1 MDRPVVLEKM
11 SCVSHIATKNFNF
24 GAANMSGEKT
34 TMRRGSKADEKV
46 AVNGGWVKR
55 DASSG
60 RFKEVG
66 TSSHVAKASAASEAT
81 VKEASS
87 RQSAALKRLADR

>member
-1 MDRPVVLEKM
+1 MDRPVVLEIM
-11 SCVSHIATKNFNF
+11 SRVSHITTKNLKF
-24 GAANMSGEKT
+24 GAAHMPGEKT
-34 TMRRGSKADEKV
+34 TMRRGSKTDEKV

-55 DASSG
+55 DATSG
-60 RFKEVG
+60 RFMEVG
-66 TSSHVAKASAASEAT
+66 TSRGVAKASAASEAT

>member
-1 MDRPVVLEKM
+1 MP
-11 SCVSHIATKNFNF
+11 
-24 GAANMSGEKT
+24 GEKT
-34 TMRRGSKADEKV
+34 KMRRGSKADEKV
-46 AVNGGWVKR
+46 AVSGGWVKR
-55 DASSG
+55 DATSG

-66 TSSHVAKASAASEAT
+66 TSRGVAKASAASEAT